1 MGSAVVK
8 GTIAIL
14 ASETSPPNCRIGM
27 YLHIRHLF
35 CIAIVEGIDVI
46 FV

>member
-8 GTIAIL
+8 GTIAIQ
-14 ASETSPPNCRIGM
+14 ASETSPPNCTIGVF
-27 YLHIRHLF
+27 LHIRHLF
-35 CIAIVEGIDVI
+35 CIAIVEGMDVI